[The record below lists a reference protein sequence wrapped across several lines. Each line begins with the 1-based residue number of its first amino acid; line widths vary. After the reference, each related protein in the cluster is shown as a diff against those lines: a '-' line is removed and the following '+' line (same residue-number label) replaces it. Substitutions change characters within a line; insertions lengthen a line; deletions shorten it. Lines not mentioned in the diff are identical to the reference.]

1 MLQKWN
7 EFGYEIV
14 PHRPYS
20 PDLLPTDYHVFKHL
34 DNILQRKC
42 FHNQQD
48 AENAFLVFFESW
60 NMDFYAT
67 GMNELFLISKN
78 VLIVTV
84 PILMNKDVFEPS
96 INDLKFMV
104 QNCTCICRNLLIRSS
119 IYNEYSKTAMQISN
133 PTPILFL

>member
-1 MLQKWN
+1 
-7 EFGYEIV
+7 
-14 PHRPYS
+14 
-20 PDLLPTDYHVFKHL
+20 
-34 DNILQRKC
+34 
-42 FHNQQD
+42 
-48 AENAFLVFFESW
+48 
-60 NMDFYAT
+60 MDFYAT